1 VNDAFFKIRSH
12 KQPLRALM
20 YEKLIWTHLFGI
32 HAKDVFST
40 EPAGVGEFK
49 YHENGSIRT
58 ILGVIG
64 FLVIVEGIAI
74 DMFVATKSVRLA
86 IGLGIVHFFMLLYAV
101 ALIRASSQR
110 PVQVTPDGILVR
122 ISLLFCA
129 WLPFASIE
137 KVTLIEREVE
147 RKNTPN
153 TLWCAVGDQP
163 NVCIQMSKCV
173 DALLPLGILRRPTRL
188 YIYVDTPTVFVV
200 AVENSHEKYGISLN
214 FDRISCSLR
223 NQ

>member
-1 VNDAFFKIRSH
+1 VNDAFFKIRAY

-20 YEKLIWTHLFGI
+20 YEKLIWAHLFGI
-32 HAKDVFST
+32 HAKYDRAAGGAVASEFS
-40 EPAGVGEFK
+40 
-49 YHENGSIRT
+49 YHKNGSIRT

-74 DMFVATKSVRLA
+74 DVFVATHSARLA
-86 IGLGIVHFFMLLYAV
+86 IALGIVHAFMLLYTV

-110 PVQVTPDGILVR
+110 PVLVTPDGVLVR

-137 KVTLIEREVE
+137 KVILIEREVE

-163 NVCIQMSKCV
+163 NVCIQMSNAV
-173 DALLPLGILRRPTRL
+173 DAVLPLGIIRRPITL
-188 YIYVDTPTVFVV
+188 YFYIDTPS
-200 AVENSHEKYGISLN
+200 ELIELIGKRQSSP
-214 FDRISCSLR
+214 
-223 NQ
+223 

>member
-1 VNDAFFKIRSH
+1 VNDALFNIRTY

-20 YEKLIWTHLFGI
+20 YEKLIWTYLLGI
-32 HAKDVFST
+32 HAKDDFPSESAGIGVFT
-40 EPAGVGEFK
+40 
-49 YHENGSIRT
+49 YHKNGSIRT

-74 DMFVATKSVRLA
+74 DMFVATHSARLA
-86 IGLGIVHFFMLLYAV
+86 IALGVIHALMLLYAV

-110 PVQVTPDGILVR
+110 PVLVSPDGILVR

-163 NVCIQMSKCV
+163 NVCLQMSNAV
-173 DALLPLGILRRPTRL
+173 DALLPLGIIRRPITLYL
-188 YIYVDTPTVFVV
+188 YIDTPS
-200 AVENSHEKYGISLN
+200 ELIELIGNRQSSP
-214 FDRISCSLR
+214 
-223 NQ
+223 